1 MYKGVGRNCQCCQIQ
16 STQKSLIA
24 LTVTSS
30 TCRKFDRTWKS
41 IPSSC
46 LGTLLSSPHS
56 YYHSLKLRVLCRLQ
70 IRLLYIVTV
79 TVSLC
84 YGVTVHYHM
93 FQKLVQ
99 CAFPLKPHK
108 FFKCTNTKN
117 HLGGLACKDN
127 PPLLKFLSI
136 DIIPPFWNN
145 GKRLITLILSDS

>member
-1 MYKGVGRNCQCCQIQ
+1 MLSNSKYPEVFTLPLQ
-16 STQKSLIA
+16 SLPPLAESLTA
-24 LTVTSS
+24 LEN
-30 TCRKFDRTWKS
+30 RFH
-41 IPSSC
+41 
-46 LGTLLSSPHS
+46 LLVWERYCHLHTA

-84 YGVTVHYHM
+84 YSATVHYHM
-93 FQKLVQ
+93 FQELVQ

-136 DIIPPFWNN
+136 DIIPPF
-145 GKRLITLILSDS
+145 

>member
-1 MYKGVGRNCQCCQIQ
+1 MLSNSKYPEVFTLPLQ
-16 STQKSLIA
+16 SLPPLAESLTA
-24 LTVTSS
+24 LEN
-30 TCRKFDRTWKS
+30 RYH
-41 IPSSC
+41 
-46 LGTLLSSPHS
+46 LLVWERYCHLHTA
-56 YYHSLKLRVLCRLQ
+56 YCHSLKLLVLCRLQ

-84 YGVTVHYHM
+84 YSVTVHYHM

-108 FFKCTNTKN
+108 FFKGTNTKK

-136 DIIPPFWNN
+136 DIIPPFWSN
-145 GKRLITLILSDS
+145 GKRWITLLPSDS